1 MKKCCHINDIE
12 EHNIDKK
19 KMLNR
24 LNRIE
29 GQVNGIKKMVESDIY
44 CDDILNQISSIK
56 SALNGLSKVLLERHL
71 KNCVIDKI
79 KNNDDEIIQELL
91 STIHKMLK

>member
-1 MKKCCHINDIE
+1 MKKCCHISNIE

-19 KMLNR
+19 KMINR

-29 GQVNGIKKMVESDIY
+29 GQIKGVRKMVENDIY
-44 CDDILNQISSIK
+44 CDDVLNQISSIK
-56 SALNGLSKVLLERHL
+56 SALNGLSKALLERHL

-79 KNNDDEIIQELL
+79 KDDDENIIEELL
-91 STIHKMLK
+91 ITMHKMLK